1 MFQRGVVGQSNSIMR
16 GKRRWLGWGKQVGAP
31 IAQNC
36 STTDGVT
43 KLRPAL
49 ATARACQ
56 SALAGQDHLRLK
68 KVVTTRSLALIA

>member
-1 MFQRGVVGQSNSIMR
+1 MDP
-16 GKRRWLGWGKQVGAP
+16 P
-31 IAQNC
+31 IAKVC
-36 STTDGVT
+36 SFIDGVT

-68 KVVTTRSLALIA
+68 KVVTTRFLVLIA